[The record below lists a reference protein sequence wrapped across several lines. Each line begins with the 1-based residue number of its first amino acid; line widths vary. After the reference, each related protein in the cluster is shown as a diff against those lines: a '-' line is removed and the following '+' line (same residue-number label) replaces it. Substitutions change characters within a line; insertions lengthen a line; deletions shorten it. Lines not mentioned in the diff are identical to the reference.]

1 MTRDEAIEAIETL
14 KEQGETDQ
22 DIMSTFYRMFADD
35 KLTLKEFSNLLNLL
49 GYELS
54 EEFLSMSPEEQKTS
68 GWDED
73 DDEDEYDEDE
83 YDEYCALVNELGK
96 KGYTEY
102 EILKTLYKKLLD
114 DEVSE
119 GVFRDIMSDLECDL
133 SDLILSLSKKEQKEI
148 YNKYFSK
155 KQ

>member
-1 MTRDEAIEAIETL
+1 MKRNEAIEAIETL

-22 DIMSTFYRMFADD
+22 EIMSTFYRMFADD
-35 KLTLKEFSNLLNLL
+35 KLTLQEFSNLLNLL

-83 YDEYCALVNELGK
+83 YDEYCALVNELGE

-119 GVFRDIMSDLECDL
+119 GVFRDVMSDLECDL

>member
-1 MTRDEAIEAIETL
+1 MTRDEAIEAIEKL

-119 GVFRDIMSDLECDL
+119 GVFRDVMSDLECDL

>member
-68 GWDED
+68 GWNED

-83 YDEYCALVNELGK
+83 YDEYCALVNELGE

-119 GVFRDIMSDLECDL
+119 GVFRDVMSDLECDL

>member
-119 GVFRDIMSDLECDL
+119 GVFRDVMSDLECDL

>member
-83 YDEYCALVNELGK
+83 YDEYCALVNELGE

-119 GVFRDIMSDLECDL
+119 GVFRDVMSDLECDL

>member
-83 YDEYCALVNELGK
+83 YDEYCALVNELGE

-119 GVFRDIMSDLECDL
+119 GVFREVMSDLECDL

>member
-54 EEFLSMSPEEQKTS
+54 EEKTM
-68 GWDED
+68 
-73 DDEDEYDEDE
+73 
-83 YDEYCALVNELGK
+83 
-96 KGYTEY
+96 GYSAISSHHIKCIFY
-102 EILKTLYKKLLD
+102 
-114 DEVSE
+114 
-119 GVFRDIMSDLECDL
+119 
-133 SDLILSLSKKEQKEI
+133 
-148 YNKYFSK
+148 
-155 KQ
+155 